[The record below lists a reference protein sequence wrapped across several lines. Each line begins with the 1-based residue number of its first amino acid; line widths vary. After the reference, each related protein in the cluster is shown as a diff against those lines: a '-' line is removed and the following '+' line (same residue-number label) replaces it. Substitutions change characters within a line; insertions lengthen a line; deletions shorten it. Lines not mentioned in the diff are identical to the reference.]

1 MESTLN
7 APFENYSWGTHHIEF
22 ILLLSKKKERI
33 LVGTRYGILSRLRTS
48 TYSAA
53 DAELSLQPNQ
63 LAENSSENWESIAD
77 KIHSTFDII
86 IESFISNPISALKKH
101 RAIQENN
108 AIDFIPIICDCS
120 YEVGRFL
127 KKFEYDPEEN
137 WKQAILLLQ
146 SALQSKNPMKQHKLE
161 KAAKQILNA
170 KWQSNDPVCQY
181 ASLRIWQEYL
191 RKSNTFLPDMTMLTR
206 VFSIPPG
213 NPLDSGKSI
222 SLYDPILRLPN
233 KILPDEE
240 RIQIWTPAHIDKTC
254 AVLGNSF
261 VPMKLYYRDVLN
273 ERGEKFHICSVCGDI
288 FLTTTQKKKVCSDD
302 CAKERTKKAK
312 AKYDAK
318 VREDDLETFV
328 KQEYQFWYGRA
339 NKAREIPGFPPDH
352 LAKIELA
359 FETYKKESRI
369 QKGLAKKSGNP
380 LKTFQDWAFAQEHI
394 IVELMGEYEG
404 RPRSRKNTL

>member
-1 MESTLN
+1 MESALN
-7 APFENYSWGTHHIEF
+7 APFENYSWGSHNIEF
-22 ILLLSKKKERI
+22 VLLLSKKKERI

-48 TYSAA
+48 TYSSV
-53 DAELSLQPNQ
+53 DTELLLPSNQ

-77 KIHSTFDII
+77 KIHSAFDII
-86 IESFISNPISALKKH
+86 IESFISDPISALKKH
-101 RAIQENN
+101 RVIQENT

-120 YEVGRFL
+120 YEVGHFL

-161 KAAKQILNA
+161 KAAKQILKA

-181 ASLRIWQEYL
+181 TSLRIWQEYL
-191 RKSNTFLPDMTMLTR
+191 RKSNTFLPDMSMLTR
-206 VFSIPPG
+206 VFSISPG
-213 NPLDSGKSI
+213 NPLASGKSI

-233 KILPDEE
+233 RILPDEE

-261 VPMKLYYRDVLN
+261 VPLKLYYRDVLN
-273 ERGEKFHICSVCGDI
+273 KRGEKFHICSVCGDI
-288 FLTTTQKKKVCSDD
+288 FLTTTQKKKVCSHD
-302 CAKERTKKAK
+302 CAKERTKKTK

-318 VREDDLETFV
+318 AREDDLEVFA
-328 KQEYQFWYGRA
+328 KQEYQFWYSRT
-339 NKAREIPGFPPDH
+339 NKARDIPGFPPDH

-359 FETYKKESRI
+359 FETYKTESRV
-369 QKGLAKKSGNP
+369 QKKLAKKSGTP

-404 RPRSRKNTL
+404 RPRSRKNTP